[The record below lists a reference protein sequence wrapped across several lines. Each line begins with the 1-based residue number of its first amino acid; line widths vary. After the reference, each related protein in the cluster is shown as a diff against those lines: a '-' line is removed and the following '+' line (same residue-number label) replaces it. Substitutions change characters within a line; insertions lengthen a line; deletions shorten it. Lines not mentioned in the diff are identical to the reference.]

1 MDVAALFSGGK
12 DSTYALYLAQQSYSV
27 KYLVSI
33 IPEREDSWMYHS
45 ANIELTNL
53 LSEALEIE
61 LITKKL
67 SEKEELE
74 GLKKILSELDISG
87 VVSGAI
93 ASSYQKSRIDAIC
106 RELDLKHISP
116 LWHRA
121 EKELLSEIVN
131 TGFNA
136 IITSVSAEGFDINWL
151 GREINTDCIKDLI
164 ALHEK
169 YKINISGEGG
179 EYESLVLN
187 SPNLKKRLI
196 IDSYETL
203 WKNNS
208 GIMIIKEAHLI

>member
-12 DSTYALYLAQQSYSV
+12 DSTYALYLAQQAHYV

-33 IPEREDSWMYHS
+33 LPEREDSWMYHS

-74 GLKKILSELDISG
+74 GLKKILSGLDISG

-106 RELDLKHISP
+106 RELDLKHVSP
-116 LWHRA
+116 LWHRV
-121 EKELLSEIVN
+121 EKELLYKIVN

-136 IITSVSAEGFDINWL
+136 IITSVSAEGFDIRWL

-187 SPNLKKRLI
+187 GPNFKKRLI
-196 IDSYETL
+196 VDSYETL